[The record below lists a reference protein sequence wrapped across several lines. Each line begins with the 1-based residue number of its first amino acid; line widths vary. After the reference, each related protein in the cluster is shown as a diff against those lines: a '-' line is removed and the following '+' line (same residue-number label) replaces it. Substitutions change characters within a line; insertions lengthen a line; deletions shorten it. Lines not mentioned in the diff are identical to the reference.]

1 MKIKLRNI
9 FFVAALSVIGPCL
22 SLQAVGA
29 SDFSNQIWK
38 SCSSSNPNSA
48 VCKST
53 GDNATNTIKNIIN
66 VLLYGL
72 GIVAVIAI
80 IIGGF
85 VYVTSNGDAAKIKKA
100 KDIILYAVIG
110 LVVALLA
117 FAIVNFVIQR
127 MR

>member
-9 FFVAALSVIGPCL
+9 FFVAALSIVGPCL

-38 SCSSSNPNSA
+38 SCSSNPNSA
-48 VCKST
+48 VCRST

-117 FAIVNFVIQR
+117 FAIVNFVIQS